1 MIEMILVIIWFKIYN
16 SRIHEF
22 AIYLNLYTYIFLS
35 LRLST
40 IK

>member
-1 MIEMILVIIWFKIYN
+1 MIEMILVIIWLKIYN
-16 SRIHEF
+16 SRIRYLFES
-22 AIYLNLYTYIFLS
+22 IYIYIIS